1 MQFSVS
7 SFFLFLF
14 CKKTPWKNS
23 LYFFSKKV
31 SLFFNSSFKSS
42 SWNTV
47 LMSRW
52 FYIFSK
58 DSHLKKFFILCK
70 NNLGH
75 CSVPAS
81 KFFSFFFSLFIFLL
95 GKIPSRKNFLH
106 FQNKFFPTFW
116 DDYWS
121 SYKGKKSLTHHDDC
135 WLNRQIKIFLIT
147 SHDCWLSEK

>member
-1 MQFSVS
+1 MQINSEFSSDLVQFSVS

-58 DSHLKKFFILCK
+58 DSHLKKFLILCK

-81 KFFSFFFSLFIFLL
+81 KFFSE
-95 GKIPSRKNFLH
+95 KNFLYFYWEKAH
-106 FQNKFFPTFW
+106 QEKISYISKTSFFPHFGMTT
-116 DDYWS
+116 D
-121 SYKGKKSLTHHDDC
+121 
-135 WLNRQIKIFLIT
+135 QAIK
-147 SHDCWLSEK
+147 EKNL